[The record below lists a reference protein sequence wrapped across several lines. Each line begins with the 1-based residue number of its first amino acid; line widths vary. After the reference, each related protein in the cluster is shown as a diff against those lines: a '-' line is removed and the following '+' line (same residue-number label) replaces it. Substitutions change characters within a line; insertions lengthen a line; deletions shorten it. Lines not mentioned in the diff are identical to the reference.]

1 MRARKKKNTIPRLK
15 RCEALLSDKTSP
27 PERKKICL
35 EIGCGKGQF
44 ITGLAKKH
52 PDIEYYAMERVPD
65 VIVMAAEKGLAEG
78 LTNLHFLLADAS
90 SLPEI
95 CPDNSIDVI
104 YLNFSDPWPK
114 KRHSSRRLTDR
125 RFLEIYKRL
134 LKKDGEIK
142 MKTDNEGLFRFS
154 LEEFSGD
161 GFILSEISE
170 DLHNSNI
177 ENEFMTEYET
187 RFSKQGMKIYH
198 LKATLSD

>member
-15 RCEALLSDKTSP
+15 RSEALLSDKISP

-114 KRHSSRRLTDR
+114 KRHSGRRLTDR

-170 DLHNSNI
+170 DLHDSNI

>member
-1 MRARKKKNTIPRLK
+1 VRARKKKNTIPRLK
-15 RCEALLSDKTSP
+15 RCEELLSDKISP

-90 SLPEI
+90 SLSEI

-114 KRHSSRRLTDR
+114 KRHSGRRLTDR

>member
-15 RCEALLSDKTSP
+15 RCEELLSDKISP

-114 KRHSSRRLTDR
+114 ARQEVQQHKSEAKRS
-125 RFLEIYKRL
+125 
-134 LKKDGEIK
+134 
-142 MKTDNEGLFRFS
+142 
-154 LEEFSGD
+154 
-161 GFILSEISE
+161 
-170 DLHNSNI
+170 
-177 ENEFMTEYET
+177 
-187 RFSKQGMKIYH
+187 
-198 LKATLSD
+198 

>member
-15 RCEALLSDKTSP
+15 RCEELLSDKISP

-170 DLHNSNI
+170 DVHNWII
-177 ENEFMTEYET
+177 ENEFMT
-187 RFSKQGMKIYH
+187 
-198 LKATLSD
+198 

>member
-1 MRARKKKNTIPRLK
+1 M
-15 RCEALLSDKTSP
+15 
-27 PERKKICL
+27 
-35 EIGCGKGQF
+35 
-44 ITGLAKKH
+44 
-52 PDIEYYAMERVPD
+52 
-65 VIVMAAEKGLAEG
+65 
-78 LTNLHFLLADAS
+78 
-90 SLPEI
+90 PEI